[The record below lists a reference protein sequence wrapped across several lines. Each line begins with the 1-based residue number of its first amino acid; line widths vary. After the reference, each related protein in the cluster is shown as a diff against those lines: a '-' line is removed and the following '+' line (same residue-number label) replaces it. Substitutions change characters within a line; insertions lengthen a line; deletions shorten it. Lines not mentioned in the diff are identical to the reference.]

1 MEINIHIKC
10 STKSQHVDIFFS
22 IKKKYNKNLKFKSAL
37 TKVTADGQLITEE
50 RTLATI
56 LTSCVLQIG

>member
-50 RTLATI
+50 RT
-56 LTSCVLQIG
+56 